1 MATVA
6 TSTRQMRVA
15 LLWNGTL
22 HSERM
27 LDAGESVIVGST
39 ARAMFP
45 LPEGAVAS
53 EETTLLRPVS
63 AGFELVPP
71 PGLGGFVW
79 LNGSRTPARSLNGP
93 TGIGTADYGLVTLG
107 SVAFFFQ
114 YVTPA
119 QPMARERSGLGG
131 ALFACLGLSLFV
143 HVGSLLFLFLVA
155 AREFPATDTLEL
167 DTELLREFLVVP
179 PPEELEQKESGTN
192 TPDPGMRDRDEA
204 GGKAHENEEGRV
216 GRADAKQKDTTIAG
230 ERTDEVSQKVAGL
243 GLLGAL
249 SGGSNAMSN
258 ALNTPSLDSMLSGLG
273 AVQTIVGQGSGGMGL
288 RGQGSGGGGT
298 GRGVLFGAGNL
309 GTGVGNGT
317 GSGLGKGKGGIG
329 VKGREAREA
338 TLSLESS
345 AARVSGY
352 LSEAQ
357 ILAVVKRNQAAIKY
371 CFDLEFQK
379 QPNLKGRVAIN
390 WRIDLQGRVSTVR
403 VAQSTLNNERVEGCM
418 TRQIKRWQF
427 PQPDGGSV
435 DVTFPFLMRGG

>member
-1 MATVA
+1 MSSAAVSA
-6 TSTRQMRVA
+6 RQMRVA
-15 LLWNGTL
+15 LLWNGSL
-22 HSERM
+22 QAER
-27 LDAGESVIVGST
+27 LLTAAEPVVVGST
-39 ARAMFP
+39 SKSMFP
-45 LPEGAVAS
+45 LPDGVSAS
-53 EETTLLRPVS
+53 EELTLLRPGS
-63 AGFELVPP
+63 SGYELVPP
-71 PGLGGFVW
+71 AGLGGFVW
-79 LNGSRTPARSLNGP
+79 LNGARTPARSLSAATPLGA
-93 TGIGTADYGLVTLG
+93 ADYGVVTLG

-114 YVTPA
+114 YVTAA
-119 QPMARERSGLGG
+119 QPMVRERSWLAG
-131 ALFACLGLSLFV
+131 ALFACLGLSVFV
-143 HVGSLLFLFLVA
+143 HVGGLLFLFLVA
-155 AREFPATDTLEL
+155 AKEFPVTQSLEV
-167 DTELLREFLVVP
+167 DAELLRDFMVVP
-179 PPEELEQKESGTN
+179 PAEELEDKQSGTN

-216 GRADAKQKDTTIAG
+216 GRADAKQKDTEIAG
-230 ERTDEVSQKVAGL
+230 ERASEVSQKVAGL

-288 RGQGSGGGGT
+288 RGQGNGGGGT
-298 GRGVLFGAGNL
+298 GRGTLFGAGEL

-329 VKGREAREA
+329 VKGREVREA
-338 TLSLESS
+338 SLSLESS

-379 QPNLKGRVAIN
+379 QPTLKGRVAIN
-390 WRIDLQGRVSTVR
+390 WRIDLQGRVTTVR

-427 PQPDGGSV
+427 PTPDGGSV

>member
-1 MATVA
+1 MATAAQV
-6 TSTRQMRVA
+6 TRQLRVA
-15 LLWNGTL
+15 LLWNGAL
-22 HSERM
+22 HSER
-27 LDAGESVIVGST
+27 LLSADETVTAGSAAGS
-39 ARAMFP
+39 MFP
-45 LPEGAVAS
+45 LPEGASSS
-53 EETTLLRPVS
+53 EEISLLRPGA
-63 AGFELVPP
+63 AGFDFLPP

-79 LNGSRTPARSLNGP
+79 IDGSRTPARSLEGAVALGP
-93 TGIGTADYGLVTLG
+93 ADYGLVTLG

-114 YVTPA
+114 YVAAA
-119 QPMARERSGLGG
+119 QPMVRERTWLTG
-131 ALFACLGLSLFV
+131 ALFASIGLSVFM
-143 HVGSLLFLFLVA
+143 HVGGLLFLFLVA
-155 AREFPATDTLEL
+155 AKEFPATDSLEL
-167 DTELLREFLVVP
+167 NTELLREFLVTP
-179 PPEELEQKESGTN
+179 PPDELEKKESGTD
-192 TPDPGMRDRDEA
+192 TPDPGMRERDET

-230 ERTDEVSQKVAGL
+230 EHAAEVSQKVAGL

-249 SGGSNAMSN
+249 SGGSSAMSN

-288 RGQGSGGGGT
+288 RGQGAGGGGT

-329 VKGREAREA
+329 VKGRDAREA
-338 TLSLESS
+338 TLSLETS

-390 WRIDLQGRVSTVR
+390 WRIDLQGRVTTVR